1 MSSRVAAIIPAH
13 QEEQNI
19 AACIKGLQAQTFSI
33 DILISCDNCTDKTE
47 EIARSLG
54 ARTIK
59 TVNNTAMRSGAI
71 NQGIDAIRDNNYD
84 YILAMD
90 ADSKCAP
97 NMIEEGIKTLE
108 NNLRLGAT
116 CSRAGIMEPPGGL
129 HSFKEKLLWRLQ
141 KIEYSSYDASRVEC
155 QDMIKIAH
163 GLATMFRKE
172 AVDQQKARKG
182 YVYNPEALTE
192 DYELTLDLKDLG
204 WKVSCSMQ
212 MLAWTIP
219 PTNFAWL
226 WKQRSRWGLGAIDT
240 LIWHGLNRYTF
251 WDIFTHITSIGI
263 LFIQATLIALIAYLI
278 TSGEVIYVSSLFVI
292 IWAATWLNGMY
303 RLKYCQDRTKWDWL
317 LCISMIPNELYQM
330 FLIGAQLNAY
340 KQYLMGEKR
349 RY

>member
-1 MSSRVAAIIPAH
+1 MIPKVAAIIPAH

-90 ADSKCAP
+90 ADSTCAP
-97 NMIEEGIKTLE
+97 DMIEEGVKMLE
-108 NNLRLGAT
+108 ENPRLGAV
-116 CSRAGIMEPPGGL
+116 CSRAGVLPQPEL
-129 HSFKEKLLWRLQ
+129 KTLEQKLLWHLQ
-141 KIEYSSYDASRVEC
+141 HIEYGQYDASRVEC

-163 GLATMFRKE
+163 GLATMFRME
-172 AVDQQKARKG
+172 AFEQQRRAKG
-182 YVYNPEALTE
+182 YVYNPDALTE
-192 DYELTLDLKDLG
+192 DYELTLDLKELG
-204 WKVSCSMQ
+204 WRAACGMKMR
-212 MLAWTIP
+212 AWTIV
-219 PTNFAWL
+219 PTRFRWL
-226 WKQRSRWGLGAIDT
+226 FKQRSRWDLGAIDT
-240 LIWHGLNRYTF
+240 LIWHGLNRFTF
-251 WDIFTHITSIGI
+251 WDILNQFASMTILLIQIVLIGI
-263 LFIQATLIALIAYLI
+263 LAYMLTHGEQLYFSILFIA
-278 TSGEVIYVSSLFVI
+278 
-292 IWAATWLNGMY
+292 IWVMAWLSGMY
-303 RLKYCQDRTKWDWL
+303 RLKYCQNRGVWDWI
-317 LCISMIPNELYQM
+317 LCITMIPNELYAM

-340 KQYLMGEKR
+340 KQYLTGSKR